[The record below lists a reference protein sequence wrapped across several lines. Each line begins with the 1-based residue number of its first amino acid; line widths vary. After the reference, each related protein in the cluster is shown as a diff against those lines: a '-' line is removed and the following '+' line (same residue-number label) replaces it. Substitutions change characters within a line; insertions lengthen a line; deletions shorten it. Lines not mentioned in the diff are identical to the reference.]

1 MISFF
6 ETSCY
11 LIGLTSVAATFFVVE
26 CKTLSSKITEDCMR
40 HVLMDVGI

>member
-6 ETSCY
+6 ETTSY
-11 LIGLTSVAATFFVVE
+11 LIGLISAAATFFFTE
-26 CKTLSSKITEDCMR
+26 SKPPSLEITKDYKR